1 MRENHKLRKNKFL
14 AFCLSVMMISSAAA
28 IASCGKST
36 SSTSDTTTDTETE
49 STLSDTSLLIK
60 NGGFETF
67 NTNKGLNAI
76 GTSVNGWSYSKN
88 SASSGSANTSQ
99 AASGIINLEE
109 SAWDKLTGENPDYNV
124 ATLTEAEISLCPLAI
139 FWQLPRPK
147 RGKRKSRS
155 PMGGIKKLSH
165 QGGFYGIHPFH
176 R

>member
-14 AFCLSVMMISSAAA
+14 AFCLSVMMVSSAAA

-36 SSTSDTTTDTETE
+36 STTSDSTTDTETE
-49 STLSDTSLLIK
+49 STLSDSSLLIK

-109 SAWDKLTGENPDYNV
+109 SAWDKLTGENSEYNV
-124 ATLTEAEISLCPLAI
+124 ETLTVEEAEALH
-139 FWQLPRPK
+139 
-147 RGKRKSRS
+147 RGTEKALMLGVENPDMTLGEIMDK
-155 PMGGIKKLSH
+155 M
-165 QGGFYGIHPFH
+165 
-176 R
+176 